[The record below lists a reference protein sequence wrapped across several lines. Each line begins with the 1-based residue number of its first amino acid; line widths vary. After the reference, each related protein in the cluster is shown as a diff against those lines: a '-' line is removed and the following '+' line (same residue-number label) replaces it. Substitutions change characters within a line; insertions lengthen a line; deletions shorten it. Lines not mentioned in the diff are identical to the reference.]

1 MRGTIELTAWAPTFM
16 AGGVRGASLVAVIV
30 VLGSPMA
37 AHAGLSSCLACDT
50 HAKNNDCCAVNPDFA
65 IACGTYIAL
74 RTEAQNSLSKDEFNN
89 CVAAECLPTS
99 AGRCTVILGCVQG
112 CRANFFP
119 HIPESQIQKE
129 AFGDFMCNGK
139 PLKSQGRMAAARACR
154 LCNPSTVTTSSTTTT
169 SSSSSTSTVTTTS
182 TSTSIAGQSTT
193 TAVTTTTA
201 TPTTAGPPERLTF
214 IKDPCFNECI
224 LEFSSVSR
232 CYASCRSKCGG
243 DFVALPICQ
252 RSCRDLACLAIKAR
266 CTQNNNQTHKIR
278 TSYLTCCRA
287 SSDGCRG
294 VDEAECETTTTTT
307 SSSTSTV
314 TSTSS
319 PSTTTTSPQIP

>member
-1 MRGTIELTAWAPTFM
+1 MRAAIELTTWAPM
-16 AGGVRGASLVAVIV
+16 AKPSGVRVPLLVLVIV
-30 VLGSPMA
+30 VLASPMA

-50 HAKNNDCCAVNPDFA
+50 HQKNNDCCAVDPEFA
-65 IACGTYIAL
+65 ADCGTYLAL
-74 RTEAQNSLSKDEFNN
+74 RAQAQANLSKDEFDN
-89 CVAAECLPTS
+89 CVASECLPTT

-112 CRANFFP
+112 CRANFYP
-119 HIPESQIQKE
+119 HIPESQIQKI
-129 AFGDFMCNGK
+129 AFGDFECPAGK
-139 PLKSQGRMAAARACR
+139 PLKSQARQAAARACR

-182 TSTSIAGQSTT
+182 TSIAGQSTT

-201 TPTTAGPPERLTF
+201 TPTTAAPSQRITF
-214 IKDPCFNECI
+214 IKDPCYNECI
-224 LEFSSVSR
+224 MQFDSVKQ
-232 CYASCRSKCGG
+232 CYESCKTKCEG

-266 CTQNNNQTHKIR
+266 CTLNDKQTHKVR
-278 TSYLTCCRA
+278 TSYLQCCRA
-287 SSDGCRG
+287 SADGCRSA
-294 VDEAECETTTTTT
+294 DEAECETTTTTT

-314 TSTSS
+314 SSTSS